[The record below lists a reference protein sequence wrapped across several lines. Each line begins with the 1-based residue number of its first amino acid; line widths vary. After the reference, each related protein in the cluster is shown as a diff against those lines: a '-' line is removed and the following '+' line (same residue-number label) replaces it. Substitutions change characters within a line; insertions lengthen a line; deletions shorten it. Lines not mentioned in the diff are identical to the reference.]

1 MTIFQAKGLEK
12 NYSNF
17 QLKPF
22 DLEVKLGEI
31 SGVVGEN
38 AAGKTTLLRLIA
50 HDLLPSSGSQ
60 QYFFTNGTVSPWLI
74 AENHI
79 AYITQ
84 ELPEWKGIMRDA
96 VLFSAAKHGLLPED
110 SVAATDAILNE
121 LGIADLA
128 NRSWTEISGGYKL
141 RFTLAQ
147 ALVWRPRLVILDE
160 PLANLDINTQTL
172 VLDILK
178 AKVQDER
185 NPMAVLISSQHLFE
199 IENISDNLIYVKDG
213 EIQFSGKKNEL
224 ENQRVSNVF
233 ELLCDASKEQL
244 TTLLSPMGLENIRLV
259 NYTLVLT
266 FPIEKQGK
274 TVLKTLLDNDI
285 EVHYFRNI
293 SQSSKKLLI
302 NE

>member
-1 MTIFQAKGLEK
+1 MIYQAKQLEK
-12 NYSNF
+12 RYTSF
-17 QLKPF
+17 HLKSF

-50 HDLLPSSGSQ
+50 HDLLPSGGEHH
-60 QYFFTNGTVSPWLI
+60 YFFTNGTLSPWLI
-74 AENHI
+74 AENHV

-84 ELPEWKGIMRDA
+84 ELPEWKGTMRDA
-96 VLFSAAKHGLLPED
+96 VLFSAAKHGLSPAE
-110 SVAATDAILNE
+110 SITATDSILNE
-121 LGIADLA
+121 LGITDLG
-128 NRSWTEISGGYKL
+128 NRRWSEISGGYKL

-147 ALVWRPRLVILDE
+147 ALVWKPKLMILDE

-178 AKVQDER
+178 SKAQNEA

-199 IENISDNLIYVKDG
+199 VENISDNLIYVKDG

-224 ENQRVSNVF
+224 ENQRDSNVF

-244 TTLLSPMGLENIRLV
+244 KALLAPLGLENIRLV
-259 NYTLVLT
+259 NHTLVLT
-266 FPIEKQGK
+266 FPIEKQAGA
-274 TVLKTLLDNDI
+274 VLKTLLDNDI
-285 EVHYFRNI
+285 EVLYFRNI

-302 NE
+302 HE

>member
-1 MTIFQAKGLEK
+1 MTIYQAKQLAK
-12 NYSNF
+12 RYANF
-17 QLKPF
+17 QLKAF

-50 HDLLPSSGSQ
+50 HDLLPSGGEH
-60 QYFFTNGTVSPWLI
+60 QYFFNKAAISPWLI

-96 VLFSAAKHGLLPED
+96 VLFAAAKHGLSPAE
-110 SVAATDAILNE
+110 SIAATDAILDE

-128 NRSWTEISGGYKL
+128 NRRWSEISGGYKL

-147 ALVWRPRLVILDE
+147 ALVWKPQLVILDE

-178 AKVQDER
+178 TKSQDEMH
-185 NPMAVLISSQHLFE
+185 PMAVLISSQHLFE

-224 ENQRVSNVF
+224 ENQRISNVF
-233 ELLCDASKEQL
+233 ELLCDASKEHLQTIL
-244 TTLLSPMGLENIRLV
+244 TPLGLENIRSV
-259 NYTLVLT
+259 NHTLVLT
-266 FPIEKQGK
+266 FPISRRANE
-274 TVLKTLLDNDI
+274 VLKELIDNEIDI
-285 EVHYFRNI
+285 VYFRNI

-302 NE
+302 HE